1 MDLSKG
7 DCREIRHALSTKA
20 TGFRYSDVAKWLRRA
35 DFEPPPQGSGSHRV
49 WYHSAS
55 GRRVQMVD
63 KGRGDIL
70 PVYVKR
76 AAQAIIDLGGCPE

>member
-7 DCREIRHALSTKA
+7 DCAEIRHALSTKA
-20 TGFRYSDVAKWLRRA
+20 TGCSYRQVARWLRHA
-35 DFEPPPQGSGSHRV
+35 DFEPPRTATGSHRV

-55 GRRVQMVD
+55 GRRVQLVD
-63 KGRGDIL
+63 KGSGEIL

-76 AAQAIIDLGGCPE
+76 AAQAIIDLGGCA